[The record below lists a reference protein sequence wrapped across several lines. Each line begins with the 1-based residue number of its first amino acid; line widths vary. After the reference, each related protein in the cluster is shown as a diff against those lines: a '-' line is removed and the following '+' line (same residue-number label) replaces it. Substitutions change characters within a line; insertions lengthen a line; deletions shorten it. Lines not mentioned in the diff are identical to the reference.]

1 MDPRYFAL
9 ARNLVTH
16 STHIE
21 KGENVLIH
29 SFDIPEEMTIAL
41 IRAVKEKGGH
51 PYSQIQSARVDRECI
66 LGAYKEQLEVTLGWE
81 LERMLPY
88 MSTLISIV
96 AIFTSADSDYRPI
109 SRKAY

>member
-1 MDPRYFAL
+1 MQDPRSDGDFNLFLHMDPRYFAL

-41 IRAVKEKGGH
+41 PFVLLKR
-51 PYSQIQSARVDRECI
+51 
-66 LGAYKEQLEVTLGWE
+66 
-81 LERMLPY
+81 
-88 MSTLISIV
+88 
-96 AIFTSADSDYRPI
+96 
-109 SRKAY
+109 